1 MAIQSMDQ
9 LVSALS
15 AGQKWR
21 NDWNKN
27 ALPTTAQAAG
37 QWYDLFSGAGNPTAS
52 TILGTGTNLTFQPL
66 TDATTNASG
75 MMHGGAV
82 SPSVKQLLNA
92 SVFSAAP
99 TSAPAVFMLVDM
111 LGFFPITT
119 TTVVGAQTLL
129 GTQTLPRYAD
139 GKGVQAYLVPSTVMG
154 AGTPT
159 VQMSYTKPGG
169 TAGRL
174 TPTTPSL
181 PIVNATAPV
190 GSIAYAGTGAGKY
203 GPFMPLAAGDNG
215 VLSVQSINFS
225 ATMTSG
231 VMNLVLCRPI
241 CTIPITTV
249 GVAGERDLLNQLP
262 SAPIIYDGA
271 CLNWLMYA
279 GAATPV
285 NSAYYG
291 ALEFAWG

>member
-15 AGQKWR
+15 AGNKWR
-21 NDWNKN
+21 TDWNKN
-27 ALPTTAQAAG
+27 ALPTTAQVAG
-37 QWYDLFSGAGNPTAS
+37 QWYDLFGGAGNPGAS
-52 TILGTGTNLTFQPL
+52 TVLGTGTNLTFAPL
-66 TDATTNASG
+66 TDTTTNVSSIA
-75 MMHGGAV
+75 HGGNV
-82 SPSVKQLLNA
+82 STNVKQLLNA
-92 SVFSAAP
+92 SVYSAAA

-111 LGFFPITT
+111 LAYVPITT
-119 TTVVGAQTLL
+119 TTVTTAQTIL
-129 GTQTLPRYAD
+129 GTQTLPRYAN
-139 GKGVQAYLVPSTVMG
+139 GKGVMCYLVPSTVMG

-159 VQMSYTKPGG
+159 VTMTYTNPSSV
-169 TAGRL
+169 AGKV
-174 TPTTPSL
+174 TPTTPAL
-181 PIVNATAPV
+181 PTLNTTAPV
-190 GSIAYAGTGAGKY
+190 GSIPYSGTGAGKY

-215 VLSVQSINFS
+215 VLSVQNITFS

-231 VMNLVLCRPI
+231 VMNLVFCRPL

-249 GVAGERDLLNQLP
+249 GVAGERDLLNQIP

-271 CLNWLMYA
+271 VLNWLMYA

-291 ALEFAWG
+291 AIETVWG